1 MGRYTRKRK
10 LHGRLR
16 RLMLPQ
22 HHRQLDQAVRDFRAR
37 DLRDPAVGNRFFER
51 WGVGNRPDRPDAP
64 FERFEYYRQL
74 LIRLK
79 MTDPLKFQQIHKG
92 TPYFFLAWTAFDL
105 GDYDRAL
112 FFLDA
117 AVAEDMRIDPNGW
130 RNAPACQTLRLEMP
144 PRHVAGRHIP
154 ELRNRIENQVR
165 RFRGVAEPGHNLL
178 ADTDALVTRF
188 VDHVLAAGDPRVR
201 NVVSAL
207 YVWVFQFEDLYAR
220 LVLRGD
226 LTSSLLPIAF
236 HLLSGGV
243 IFETILQLHFPGN
256 TLERVFSSKRFSNAF
271 PGVRPT
277 VGAVSWQATR
287 NSMRD
292 QTLQTAFSVTGKLRN
307 LLAHSLTRVDG
318 LGGPEEYRAYFEQ
331 EVNSVLYLVSVV
343 Y

>member
-1 MGRYTRKRK
+1 
-10 LHGRLR
+10 
-16 RLMLPQ
+16 MLPQ
-22 HHRQLDQAVRDFRAR
+22 HHQQLDHATRDFRAR
-37 DLRDPAVGNRFFER
+37 DLRDPVAGTRFFEH

-74 LIRLK
+74 LIRLH
-79 MTDPLKFQQIHKG
+79 MADPLKFQQIHKG
-92 TPYFFLAWTAFDL
+92 TPYFFLAYTALDL

-130 RNAPACQTLRLEMP
+130 RNAPACQAMRLEMP

-154 ELRNRIENQVR
+154 ELRNRIENQIR
-165 RFRGVAEPGHNLL
+165 RFRRVAEPGHNLL
-178 ADTDALVTRF
+178 ADTNALVTRF
-188 VDHVLAAGDPRVR
+188 VDHVLTTTDPKVR
-201 NVVSAL
+201 NIVSAL
-207 YVWVFQFEDLYAR
+207 YVWVFQFDDLYAR

-236 HLLSGGV
+236 HLLSGGL
-243 IFETILQLHFPGN
+243 IFETILQLHYSGN
-256 TLERVFSSKRFSNAF
+256 TLERVFRSTRFRNDF
-271 PGVRPT
+271 PGVRAT
-277 VGAVSWQATR
+277 VGAVSWQAIR

-307 LLAHSLTRVDG
+307 LLAHNLTSVDG
-318 LGGPEEYRAYFEQ
+318 FGGPEEYRAYFEQ
-331 EVNSVLYLVSVV
+331 EVNSVFYLVSAV